1 MTDVCLTMNG
11 YMSSDEYQPWN
22 ETAGTDFESLY
33 QAYSAAN
40 DLQQF
45 SQQILDLATHM
56 TGAEN
61 CSLMLLNGRGELYV
75 INARGA
81 DQNAVRSFRSRVG
94 EGIAGRVV
102 QEGKP
107 LIVEDI
113 SKDERFS
120 VYKRT
125 KYRTGSFIACPIT
138 TREKVVGVL
147 NINDKKS
154 GDPFTPEDFDQAKL
168 IALIAAIAL
177 RSFLGESRMHMKSA
191 EVDEIYRR
199 LVDAE
204 RNHREL
210 IARLSHDMRTPLN
223 NIKGA
228 IYYLQRQDP
237 SRTPTGNEQ
246 EFYEIIE
253 RQVSY
258 LISYF
263 DEGIKQL
270 EMEHLRLFSQDSLDR
285 HLKFD

>member
-1 MTDVCLTMNG
+1 MN
-11 YMSSDEYQPWN
+11 SDDHQGWDGAESTN
-22 ETAGTDFESLY
+22 FEGLY

-40 DLQQF
+40 DLQHF

-75 INARGA
+75 INARGI
-81 DQNAVRSFRSRVG
+81 DQNAARSFRSKVG

-113 SKDERFS
+113 TKDERFA
-120 VYKRT
+120 VYQRT

-154 GDPFTPEDFDQAKL
+154 GAPFTLEDFDQAKL
-168 IALIAAIAL
+168 IALVAAIAL
-177 RSFLGESRMHMKSA
+177 RSFLGDSRRDVKNVD
-191 EVDEIYRR
+191 VDEVYQR

-210 IARLSHDMRTPLN
+210 IACLSHDMRTPLN

-228 IYYLQRQDP
+228 IYYLQRKDP
-237 SRTPTGNEQ
+237 GSSAPGSDQ

-253 RQVSY
+253 REVNY
-258 LISYF
+258 LISYL
-263 DEGIKQL
+263 DEGIMNL
-270 EMEHLRLFSQDSLDR
+270 EKEYLRLFNPDRLGRPLRLD
-285 HLKFD
+285 